1 MIKVEVF
8 GINSAIEHILIFLKN
23 EVQAAELTD
32 LRKSDYREPLL
43 AVLIECPLGL
53 YRLETWREVF
63 RWLNWTCLLYTSFS
77 SGMCR
82 ARLLSGFRKKEM
94 NWRWRSKC
102 WIKVRNWKFHRI
114 IRGRLSH
121 TICT

>member
-1 MIKVEVF
+1 MEVF

-63 RWLNWTCLLYTSFS
+63 RWLNWTLEFS
-77 SGMCR
+77 DYDELKAALEN
-82 ARLLSGFRKKEM
+82 ARMKHKS
-94 NWRWRSKC
+94 
-102 WIKVRNWKFHRI
+102 
-114 IRGRLSH
+114 
-121 TICT
+121 